1 MSFID
6 YFLLGALL
14 LMIASLIVLIVSGGN
29 SNKPTG
35 EVLISTPISKWVKIF
50 SILLGGFM
58 ILIVILVAV
67 DAYNGEEHSLSS
79 IFIVLVNFMNIY
91 NLTNKVV
98 VTSDGIGNK
107 DMFNN
112 MKAFYKW
119 SDIEYYKW
127 VGGTQLQL
135 KVKNKKGKEV
145 QVGLNIPKEYKID
158 ISDIL
163 VDNVFR

>member
-1 MSFID
+1 MNFID
-6 YFLLGALL
+6 YLLLGAVL
-14 LMIASLIVLIVSGGN
+14 LMLASLIVITVSGGN

-35 EVLISTPISKWVKIF
+35 QILISTPISKGIKIVSVF
-50 SILLGGFM
+50 LGGMM

-79 IFIVLVNFMNIY
+79 VFIVLVNLINIY
-91 NLTNKVV
+91 NFTYKVV

-112 MKAFYKW
+112 GRAFYKW

-127 VGGTQLQL
+127 VGDTQLQL

-145 QVGLNIPKEYKID
+145 TVGLNVPKQYKSN

-163 VDNVFR
+163 LENVF